1 MDNSCTVNLTVG
13 YLSKKWS
20 LLIILELYKGE
31 QFTRRFS
38 DLKDAL
44 PGITPKILS
53 ERLKELEREGIIG
66 NRIDTDRFPVKSE
79 YFLTESGLEI
89 VDIIKNIK
97 KWALK
102 WKINNILCQNQ
113 DCRVCVL

>member
-1 MDNSCTVNLTVG
+1 MDNSCTVSQTVRYLT
-13 YLSKKWS
+13 KKWTF
-20 LLIILELYKGE
+20 LIILELYKGE
-31 QFTRRFS
+31 SYTRRFS

-53 ERLKELEREGIIG
+53 ERLKEMEEEGIIG
-66 NRIDTDRFPVKSE
+66 NRIDADRFPVKSE
-79 YFLTESGLEI
+79 YYLTESGVEI
-89 VDIIKNIK
+89 VGIIKEIK

-102 WKINNILCQNQ
+102 WKIENIPCQNQ